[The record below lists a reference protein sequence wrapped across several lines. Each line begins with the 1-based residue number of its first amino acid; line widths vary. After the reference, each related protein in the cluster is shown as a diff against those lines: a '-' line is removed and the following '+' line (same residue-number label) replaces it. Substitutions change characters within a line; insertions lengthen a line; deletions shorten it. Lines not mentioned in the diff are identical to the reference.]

1 MRNDGSFLFFFEK
14 FLFSSFQNGMNARQ
28 IKKKKKGGARVLRV
42 LAFRRFLVDRIEA
55 LQSDQQ
61 Y

>member
-1 MRNDGSFLFFFEK
+1 MVLSFFFFEK

-28 IKKKKKGGARVLRV
+28 IKKKKGGARVLRV

>member
-1 MRNDGSFLFFFEK
+1 MVLSFFFFFEK
-14 FLFSSFQNGMNARQ
+14 FLFSSFQNDMNARQ
-28 IKKKKKGGARVLRV
+28 IKKKKKKGGARVLRV